1 MVPTGSSQPEIGLLL
16 RLAHQR
22 AAKAFS
28 EALQPLGI
36 EGRHFGVLTTL
47 ARLGPLTQSQ
57 LIAELHGDKSSM
69 VRTVDELERLG
80 LAERRPVPGDRRAR
94 TVELTAT
101 GRERLAAARMV
112 AQHVTADL
120 FGCLTDQEQTT
131 LRELLRRFVDAG
143 APRSGP

>member
-1 MVPTGSSQPEIGLLL
+1 MGLLL

-36 EGRHFGVLTTL
+36 EGRHVGVLMTL

-57 LIAELHGDKSSM
+57 LIAELGSDKSSM
-69 VRTVDELERLG
+69 VRTVDDLERLG
-80 LAERRPVPGDRRAR
+80 LGVRQPVPSDRRAR

-101 GRERLAAARMV
+101 GRERLVSARTIAEQV
-112 AQHVTADL
+112 GEDL
-120 FGCLTDQEQTT
+120 FGCLSDQEQAT
-131 LRELLRRFVDAG
+131 LRELLSRFVAG
-143 APRSGP
+143 GPRAGTGGAA